1 MARGGQAGSSGASE
15 RFGEFELLALLAVGG
30 TAEVFL
36 ARSTGTAGFEKL
48 LVIKRLLDHLAENR
62 EFVDMFLDEA
72 RLGSR
77 LDHANIVQTL
87 ELGQVDGRY
96 FIAMEYLAGMSLA
109 SLARKAQERLPDG
122 LPVELTLGLL
132 AQACAGLRHA
142 HHLK

>member
-1 MARGGQAGSSGASE
+1 MAPGGQAGSSGASE

-109 SLARKAQERLPDG
+109 SLARKAQERIA
-122 LPVELTLGLL
+122 TLGGKAELI
-132 AQACAGLRHA
+132 QG
-142 HHLK
+142 